1 MKTLILTI
9 SLAVAATFASAQK
22 PGSASDKDTLDKKSA
37 IEVAVLQHKSDQLT
51 LLMEKE
57 PGELVKIKV
66 YEDNKILYSQR
77 VKKEASARITY
88 DISNFPNGNYVVEV
102 IKDKDVVYKAEV
114 SKGSVALAGNQ

>member
-9 SLAVAATFASAQK
+9 SLALAATFASAQQ
-22 PGSASDKDTLDKKSA
+22 PASVSDKDTLDKKSA

-66 YEDNKILYSQR
+66 YEDNKVLYSQR

-88 DISNFPNGNYVVEV
+88 DISKFPDGNY
-102 IKDKDVVYKAEV
+102 AV
-114 SKGSVALAGNQ
+114 SYTHLRAHET

>member
-9 SLAVAATFASAQK
+9 SLAVAATFASAQQ
-22 PGSASDKDTLDKKSA
+22 PASVSDKDTLDKKSA

-66 YEDNKILYSQR
+66 YEDNKVLYSQR

-88 DISNFPNGNYVVEV
+88 DISKFPDGNYVIEV
-102 IKDKDVVYKAEV
+102 VKDEDVVYKAEV
-114 SKGSVALAGNQ
+114 SKGSVALADNQ

>member
-9 SLAVAATFASAQK
+9 SLAVAATFASAQQ
-22 PGSASDKDTLDKKSA
+22 PASVSDKDTLDKKSA

-66 YEDNKILYSQR
+66 YEDNKVLYSQR

-88 DISNFPNGNYVVEV
+88 DISKFPDGNYVIEV
-102 IKDKDVVYKAEV
+102 VKDKDVVYKAEV
-114 SKGSVALAGNQ
+114 SKGSVALADNQ

>member
-9 SLAVAATFASAQK
+9 SLAVAATFASAQQ
-22 PGSASDKDTLDKKSA
+22 PASVSDKNTLDKKSA

-66 YEDNKILYSQR
+66 YEDNKVLYSQR

-88 DISNFPNGNYVVEV
+88 DISKFPDGNYVIEV
-102 IKDKDVVYKAEV
+102 VKDKDVVYKAEV
-114 SKGSVALAGNQ
+114 SKGSVALADNQ